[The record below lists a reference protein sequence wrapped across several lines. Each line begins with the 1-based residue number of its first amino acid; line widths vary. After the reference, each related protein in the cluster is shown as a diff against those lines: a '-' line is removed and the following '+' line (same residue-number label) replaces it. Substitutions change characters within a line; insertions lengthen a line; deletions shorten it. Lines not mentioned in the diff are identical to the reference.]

1 MTRGRYIAFEGSEG
15 CGKSTHAATLAAA
28 LDAVLTRETGGTAI
42 GRRIREILHDTSV
55 TNLSSRSEALLAAA
69 DRAQHIAELVGPALS
84 SGRHV
89 VSDRTVYSTLA
100 YQGYGRGLPL
110 DDIRSINDWAVQGVW
125 PELVLLLE
133 VPVEVVERR
142 LQKRQLDRFEQED
155 REFHQR
161 VREGFRAMAEADPEH
176 WVLIDATLDK
186 PVVAEAIRTAVR
198 DRLGL

>member
-1 MTRGRYIAFEGSEG
+1 MLF
-15 CGKSTHAATLAAA
+15 
-28 LDAVLTRETGGTAI
+28 
-42 GRRIREILHDTSV
+42 
-55 TNLSSRSEALLAAA
+55 RS
-69 DRAQHIAELVGPALS
+69 AQHIAEVVEPALS
-84 SGRHV
+84 AGRHV

-100 YQGYGRGLPL
+100 YQGYGRGLSL
-110 DDIRSINDWAVQGVW
+110 DHIRSINDWAVQGLW

-155 REFHQR
+155 RDFHQR
-161 VREGFRAMAEADPEH
+161 VRDGFRAMAEADPEH

-186 PVVAEAIRTAVR
+186 DAVAATIRAAVL